1 MLAASTLRA
10 GLREQDSGTMD
21 SHLLV
26 VSGVSS
32 YLHSEA
38 EINPNKRAAY
48 ATPASKV
55 KRAAKLTP
63 NVLQSYQR
71 RSINSYGYYY
81 LNATYHR
88 SSSSSARSL
97 HRLLSPPSTYL
108 TRLQHALTL
117 ILKAANNSY

>member
-10 GLREQDSGTMD
+10 GLHEQNSGTMD
-21 SHLLV
+21 SHLLM

-32 YLHSEA
+32 CFHSEA
-38 EINPNKRAAY
+38 EMNPNKRAAC

-55 KRAAKLTP
+55 KRAVISTP
-63 NVLQSYQR
+63 NILQSHQR

-81 LNATYHR
+81 LNTTYHR

-97 HRLLSPPSTYL
+97 HRLLSP
-108 TRLQHALTL
+108 RALT
-117 ILKAANNSY
+117 